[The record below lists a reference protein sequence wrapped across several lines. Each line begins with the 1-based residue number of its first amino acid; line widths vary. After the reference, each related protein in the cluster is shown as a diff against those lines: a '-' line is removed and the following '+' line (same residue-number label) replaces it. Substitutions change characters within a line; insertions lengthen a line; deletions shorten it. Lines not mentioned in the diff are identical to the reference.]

1 MADVE
6 AGVGVGVG
14 VRVSSASSSSSW
26 WVGGFIWIWICRS
39 RILGWIF
46 RCVLVR
52 IFFSL
57 IYLSMF
63 LGDPSFRRPHLVPI
77 EFMKKYRPPLA
88 SRFRVTW
95 HAVVIVALVLLILR
109 SLAMAKIE
117 TTSLSEGD
125 EKKRGINRS
134 IPYDVGPRGAISSR
148 ERGARPVPRVSS

>member
-6 AGVGVGVG
+6 AGVGVGVE
-14 VRVSSASSSSSW
+14 VSSASSSSSSSW
-26 WVGGFIWIWICRS
+26 WVGGFMWIWICRS
-39 RILGWIF
+39 RILGWILA
-46 RCVLVR
+46 CVLVR

-95 HAVVIVALVLLILR
+95 YAVVIVALVLLILR

-125 EKKRGINRS
+125 EKSRLINRS
-134 IPYDVGPRGAISSR
+134 IPYDVGPRGAVSSR
-148 ERGARPVPRVSS
+148 ERGARPLPRVGS